1 MDVPGTLSSRRLSPE
16 FRLAI
21 ATTVWPQS
29 HDHAQRIEVAMA
41 SPIDWELF
49 VRVVRRHRID
59 GLAFQA
65 LIAANTPLPAT
76 TRAALEAA
84 AARQANK
91 SLVYAAETV
100 RICRLLQDAGIA
112 VASLKGASLSMLA
125 FGNLGLRHC
134 RDIDLLI
141 SPDDVLHAH
150 EVLTAATY
158 ELEMP
163 IGPHS
168 LNQKKHWITHHKH
181 FEYKSGKGIPLELH
195 WRLFDNPY
203 LLATRVEPASW
214 IEVPIFGNGVV
225 RTLSAPGLLLYLCV
239 HGANHMWSRLKW
251 LADVQALLRRA
262 ETGVL
267 ERLQSDAQAEHCG
280 RAVAQT
286 LALTQLL
293 YGFPSSEPVT
303 TKNDATRALVRNA
316 IVAMTSGD
324 AALELE
330 AIPFATSRVAVARYW
345 LKPEWKFWL
354 RETNS
359 MLSDEH
365 DRKSAHL
372 PHSMRFVLPF
382 LRLPLWLGRR
392 IRGRG
397 NSHRGTMGAD

>member
-1 MDVPGTLSSRRLSPE
+1 MDVPGTLSSRKLSAE
-16 FRLAI
+16 FRLAV
-21 ATTVWPQS
+21 ATSVWPQS
-29 HDHAQRIEVAMA
+29 HDHAQRIEATMS

-65 LIAANTPLPAT
+65 LTTANAPLPAT

-100 RICRLLQDAGIA
+100 RVCRLLQEAGIA
-112 VASLKGASLSMLA
+112 VACLKGASLSMLA

-134 RDIDLLI
+134 RDIDLLV
-141 SPDDVLHAH
+141 SPENVLRAH
-150 EVLTAATY
+150 EVLTTAAY

-168 LNQKKHWITHHKH
+168 LSQKKHWIAHRKH
-181 FEYKSGKGIPLELH
+181 FEYKNGKGIPLELH
-195 WRLFDNPY
+195 WRLFDNPQ
-203 LLATRVEPASW
+203 LFAPEVEPASW
-214 IEVPIFGNGVV
+214 MEVPIFGHSVV
-225 RTLSAPGLLLYLCV
+225 QTLAAPGLLLYLCV

-262 ETGVL
+262 ETKVL
-267 ERLQSDAQAEHCG
+267 ERLQADAQTEHCE

-293 YGFPSSEPVT
+293 YGFPFPEFVKPAD
-303 TKNDATRALVRNA
+303 DATRALVQSA
-316 IVAMTSGD
+316 VHAMTSGG
-324 AALELE
+324 AALELD
-330 AIPFATSRVAVARYW
+330 AIPFATSRVAVARYR

-359 MLSDEH
+359 ILSDEH
-365 DRKSAHL
+365 DRKSVHL
-372 PHSMRFVLPF
+372 PHSMRFLLPL
-382 LRLPLWLGRR
+382 LRLPLWIGRR

-397 NSHRGTMGAD
+397 HSHRGTIDAG